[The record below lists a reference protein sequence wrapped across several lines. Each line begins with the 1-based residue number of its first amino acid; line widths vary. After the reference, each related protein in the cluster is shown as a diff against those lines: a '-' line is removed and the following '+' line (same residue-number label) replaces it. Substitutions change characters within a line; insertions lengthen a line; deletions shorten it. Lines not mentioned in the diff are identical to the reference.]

1 MKYTEEEVLD
11 IIRTLT
17 DKDPVEV
24 FDSWVNNQKAN
35 KLLDLSKYNYPLFV
49 YTFPIIL
56 QEGLGDGR
64 EVGEITLVD
73 LYSLSNRDEL
83 MLKYLGKEKYDKS
96 WSEFSH
102 DTYLHCYLTIN
113 KEFKLPKI
121 CPGLY
126 GDTLQSRDSNGK
138 TFQYT
143 IAYGD
148 TTEEDDM
155 HFYHKWVDGGYR
167 FNNGV
172 SIKVNKM
179 QGWSLGEKINE
190 NIEQRLIP
198 YRRAEKLNLIL

>member
-1 MKYTEEEVLD
+1 
-11 IIRTLT
+11 
-17 DKDPVEV
+17 
-24 FDSWVNNQKAN
+24 
-35 KLLDLSKYNYPLFV
+35 
-49 YTFPIIL
+49 
-56 QEGLGDGR
+56 
-64 EVGEITLVD
+64 
-73 LYSLSNRDEL
+73 

-179 QGWSLGEKINE
+179 PGWSLGEKINE
-190 NIEQRLIP
+190 NIGQRLIP